1 MSNRMIKVAAENV
14 SLRYSGI
21 NGAADFTALQETS
34 FSIEEGQFVC
44 LVGPSGCGKT
54 SMLKAI
60 AGLLEVTSGSIKVN
74 DRIITKPG
82 LDRAVVFQYDSL
94 LPWRTVFKNA
104 LLGWDIRGG
113 DKAVYEEKTR
123 YYLKLVGLEKFLDYY
138 PHQLSGG
145 MRQRVNLARALS
157 VEPDIL
163 LMDEPFA
170 ALDAQTRE
178 IMQSELLRIWGATGK
193 TVLFV
198 THQVDEAIYL
208 SDRVIVMGTR
218 PGRVVDDIT
227 IDFARPRDLTIK
239 TTPAFNAIS
248 ERIWG
253 KLAGENARLKETEAS
268 PA

>member
-1 MSNRMIKVAAENV
+1 MAGPKQKISADNV
-14 SLRYSGI
+14 SLRYPGM
-21 NGAADFTALQETS
+21 NGAAGFTALQETS
-34 FSIEEGQFVC
+34 FAVDEGQFVC

-54 SMLKAI
+54 SLLKAI
-60 AGLLEVTSGSIKVN
+60 AGLIQVTGGAIRVN
-74 DRIITKPG
+74 GAVISKPG
-82 LDRAVVFQYDSL
+82 LDRAFVFQYDSL
-94 LPWRTVFKNA
+94 LPWRTVFRNA

-113 DKAVYEEKTR
+113 DRKAYEEKTR
-123 YYLKLVGLEKFLDYY
+123 HYLKLVGLERFLDYY

-145 MRQRVNLARALS
+145 MRQRVNLARALA

-178 IMQSELLRIWGATGK
+178 IMQAELLRIWGATRK

-198 THQVDEAIYL
+198 THQVDEAVYL
-208 SDRVIVMGTR
+208 ADRVIVMGTR
-218 PGRVVDDIT
+218 PGRVVDDIV
-227 IDFARPRDLTIK
+227 IDFPRPRELGLK
-239 TTPAFNAIS
+239 TKPAFNAIS

-253 KLAGENARLKETEAS
+253 SLASENERLKETEAT